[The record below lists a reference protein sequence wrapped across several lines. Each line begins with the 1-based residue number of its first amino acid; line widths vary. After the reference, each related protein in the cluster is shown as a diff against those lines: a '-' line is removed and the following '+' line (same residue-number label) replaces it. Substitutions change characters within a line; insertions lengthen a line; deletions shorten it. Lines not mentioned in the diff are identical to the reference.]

1 MAGLWPHGRRTHRS
15 AGTSWALH
23 DHSLGCSAQAPLP
36 SPALFVETCSI
47 LCANSQG
54 MKQPEGPK
62 NSGLSFQ
69 QADGSFR
76 TRLDPSEKLIPS
88 NLTPLWPFVPLGSFY
103 GFFRCEPWAGNKGNC
118 QMQTRRL
125 CRQERRAQKTPNIEL
140 WSKDSSVF
148 LLFLPSFLPSFFFF
162 FFPVFL
168 PFLGSHSRHMEVPR
182 LGV

>member
-162 FFPVFL
+162 SLSFCHF
-168 PFLGSHSRHMEVPR
+168 
-182 LGV
+182 